1 MHTDR
6 SCARWI
12 PRRRFRLYSYLSTP
26 FMCPP
31 LDQPG
36 AIVWDGQLEIFWA
49 ATVRG
54 IESPFTRRADYL
66 ISHPVILG
74 LTTTVPTVTAAS
86 AKTSIA
92 KSWHL
97 CLAEKAKS
105 SRSSRRTIF
114 SRTATLSFAV
124 GWFSW
129 ARSATFP
136 QR

>member
-1 MHTDR
+1 MHTAR

-49 ATVRG
+49 ATVRR
-54 IESPFTRRADYL
+54 IESPVTRRADYL

-86 AKTSIA
+86 AKT
-92 KSWHL
+92 
-97 CLAEKAKS
+97 
-105 SRSSRRTIF
+105 RSQSHGNAVSRRRREALAAHVERP
-114 SRTATLSFAV
+114 SR
-124 GWFSW
+124 
-129 ARSATFP
+129 AR
-136 QR
+136 RH